1 MITINR
7 ILSETDTENRKKLIS
22 IRLSELEQN
31 SEQDKELN
39 LNAIHKG
46 YISTSDTIQFSSDL
60 IDIND
65 YPVMSKYTMK
75 ATDYFYEFASELKK
89 RQVIN
94 RGELVRF
101 IYTFL
106 NQYFGIPKDNLDYRD
121 SIFLD
126 IAFQT
131 TTTDDELF
139 DRLEQNKIGD
149 LKQKNVAMCTERA
162 AMAQNLLS
170 LFDFECYYCN
180 GCMYHNQKEE
190 CHCFNIV
197 KTKNDFKLLDYSVPI
212 QIVEANQIIGTE
224 PFLVSIPLEEGEAVL
239 NGEIEKKY
247 PEYYSLKEGT
257 KNRAIPTGEERIYII
272 GNTSFQKE
280 ASPHHKF

>member
-1 MITINR
+1 MNLLEKIMNTPFDELDSI
-7 ILSETDTENRKKLIS
+7 ISIELKEKIEKSQKVEMLGFAGFKLVPYHKGFIHSETRIKYQKN
-22 IRLSELEQN
+22 
-31 SEQDKELN
+31 N
-39 LNAIHKG
+39 LAT
-46 YISTSDTIQFSSDL
+46 YSMET
-60 IDIND
+60 
-65 YPVMSKYTMK
+65 
-75 ATDYFYEFASELKK
+75 TDYFYEFARELKK

-272 GNTSFQKE
+272 GHTSFQKE